1 MYVLNQGSTEND
13 MISDVFLLYLLDRKR
28 GAAKDY
34 LKEAKTEGVMDPLQ
48 DGDLSSLHSQLLNL
62 GYFGH
67 NEKQFKSEEKTK
79 LVRQDA
85 KILKAEPNVN
95 FKDFPFPFLFPSSL
109 NYSTPSQL

>member
-48 DGDLSSLHSQLLNL
+48 DGDLSSLHSQQI
-62 GYFGH
+62 
-67 NEKQFKSEEKTK
+67 EKENVKSE
-79 LVRQDA
+79 
-85 KILKAEPNVN
+85 
-95 FKDFPFPFLFPSSL
+95 
-109 NYSTPSQL
+109 YPSQLGLLRAQRKGIQIRRKNETCQFQRFPLPLPLPFIP

>member
-79 LVRQDA
+79 LV
-85 KILKAEPNVN
+85 N
-95 FKDFPFPFLFPSSL
+95 FKDFPFPFLFPSSP
-109 NYSTPSQL
+109 NYYTPSHF